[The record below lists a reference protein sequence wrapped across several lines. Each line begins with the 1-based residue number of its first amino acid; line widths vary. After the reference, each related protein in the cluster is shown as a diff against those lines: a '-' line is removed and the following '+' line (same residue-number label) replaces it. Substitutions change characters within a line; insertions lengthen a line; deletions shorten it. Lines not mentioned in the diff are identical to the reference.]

1 MSRLSNT
8 VLGIA
13 QNIANSRGSK
23 LKIELREDSIQY
35 SFEKASKSKSK
46 AWENYYANAG
56 IFIKG
61 YAQEIKLD
69 PESIR
74 EGKVELTEKAK
85 LEPVFNANLSKSLWG
100 FAHDSDRQE
109 QLNYIIIAGIA
120 IVIFMMMV

>member
-1 MSRLSNT
+1 MSRLANT
-8 VLGIA
+8 VLGFA

-23 LKIELREDSIQY
+23 LAIELREDSIHY
-35 SFEKASKSKSK
+35 SFQKTTKSNDRS
-46 AWENYYANAG
+46 WSNYYANAG
-56 IFIKG
+56 LFIKG
-61 YAQEIKLD
+61 YAQEIKID

-85 LEPVFNANLSKSLWG
+85 LEPVFDANLSRSLWG

-120 IVIFMMMV
+120 IVIFLMMV

>member
-1 MSRLSNT
+1 MSRLANT

-35 SFEKASKSKSK
+35 SFEKASKSKNK

-56 IFIKG
+56 FFIKG
-61 YAQEIKLD
+61 YAQEIKLN

-74 EGKVELTEKAK
+74 QGKVELTEKAK
-85 LEPVFNANLSKSLWG
+85 LEPVFDANLSRSLWG